1 MLLRRILFGWLFL
14 IVSAT
19 TLAQDDYNII
29 SFKEKVTEIRTQME
43 KNPDEAYV
51 KLNELLKQVREKKD
65 FSAELA
71 LLDVE
76 CRYFIIKSDFNN
88 LITFSQQYLK
98 KAEEQ
103 QDLISQANACAY
115 LSNAYALNGLYEE
128 AESSLMKGL
137 NRLNQIDSTGTI
149 VFRTRGKLYTELANV
164 SNVKKNPAQQI
175 RYMKLAMAEHNKIP
189 DKKLRQKFEFR
200 DLSNLASS
208 YYEFNI
214 DSAEWYAVQSI
225 SVGLPEDQDNNIMFT
240 NYLILGVAN
249 KLKNNYPEAISYYKK
264 AEAIEKNKYY
274 PNVEE
279 LYHRFVEIYD
289 ATGDSIN
296 SEKYSNKINL
306 LKLKITESKN
316 ESLHKIIEENKKGN
330 KSETYILL
338 LFGTL
343 ILTCILAFFLIRFY
357 RKNQILKKQEFQ
369 SQNYLKEFNSNEL
382 QDSASVKELVE
393 IVSNNDPGF
402 MFAFEQIFPDFRKKV
417 LSIYP
422 EASKSEIEFCALIK
436 INLST
441 KEIARYKVIHVR
453 SVQNRKYR
461 IRKNLNIPAEMDIYD
476 WFKNF

>member
-1 MLLRRILFGWLFL
+1 MFLRHLLICLIFL
-14 IVSAT
+14 VSSAT
-19 TLAQDDYNII
+19 VLAQKDHNII
-29 SFKEKVTEIRTQME
+29 SFNKKVTAIQSLME
-43 KNPDEAYV
+43 EKPDKAYAELKN
-51 KLNELLKQVREKKD
+51 LLQEVRENKD
-65 FSAELA
+65 IHAELS
-71 LLDVE
+71 LLYIQ
-76 CRYFIIKSDFNN
+76 CRYFLLKTDFNN
-88 LITFSQQYLK
+88 LINSSQEYLK
-98 KAEEQ
+98 KAEEY
-103 QDLISQANACAY
+103 QDLLAQSNAYAF
-115 LSNAYALNGLYEE
+115 LSTAYALNGLYEE
-128 AESSLMKGL
+128 AESSLLIGL
-137 NRLNQIDSTGTI
+137 NALEKIDSTSNKIYRAKG
-149 VFRTRGKLYTELANV
+149 RMYTELANV
-164 SNVKKNPAQQI
+164 SNIKKNPVQQI
-175 RYMKLAMAEHNKIP
+175 KYVKMAMKEHGQIS
-189 DKKLRQKFEFR
+189 DEKLRQQFKFR

-214 DSAEWYAVQSI
+214 DSAEWYALQSI
-225 SVGLPEDQDNNIMFT
+225 SAGLPEDQDNNIMFT

-264 AEAIEKNKYY
+264 AEAIEKNKYHL
-274 PNVEE
+274 NVEE

-369 SQNYLKEFNSNEL
+369 SENYLEEFKSNEL

-402 MFAFEQIFPDFRKKV
+402 LFAFERIFPDFRKKV